1 MGSTMENYD
10 PIGIIPSQCFFMP
23 KKCPKMPKNDLFAHA
38 SQYSYA
44 VQQLY
49 SCTACCLLL
58 HGAMHGAW
66 AMAMGD
72 SSSRRKVALS
82 DGNARYSDGKARYS
96 DGNARQMAPYPP
108 TCRRRRVRWASTA
121 SKTALLRYQRYF
133 RARHARHR

>member
-10 PIGIIPSQCFFMP
+10 PIGIPSQCFFMP

-38 SQYSYA
+38 SQYA

-66 AMAMGD
+66 AM
-72 SSSRRKVALS
+72 
-82 DGNARYSDGKARYS
+82 GNG
-96 DGNARQMAPYPP
+96 RQQQSPQG
-108 TCRRRRVRWASTA
+108 RS
-121 SKTALLRYQRYF
+121 
-133 RARHARHR
+133 